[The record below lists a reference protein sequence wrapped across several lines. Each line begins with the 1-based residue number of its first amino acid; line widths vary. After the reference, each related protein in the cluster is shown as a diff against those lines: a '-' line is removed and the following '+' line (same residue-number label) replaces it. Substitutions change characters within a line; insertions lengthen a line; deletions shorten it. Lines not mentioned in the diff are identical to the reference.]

1 MTTLTRAFLK
11 KNSRGP
17 EGLLGSRG
25 EFTTGCAV
33 MIVLILAAGFVGY
46 KFIIPH
52 YTMSSLESR
61 ISEMMPYYRNHD
73 ALYVQ
78 KGVIEIARE
87 FDLELLPEQVKV
99 QVLKKENRLI
109 IVIEYEEEVELPFY
123 IHTLTFRPH
132 LTGVVY

>member
-1 MTTLTRAFLK
+1 MNTWIQAFLK
-11 KNSRGP
+11 RNRRGR

-33 MIVLILAAGFVGY
+33 MIVLFLAAGFVSY

-52 YTMSSLESR
+52 YTLSSLESR

-73 ALYVQ
+73 AQYVQ
-78 KGVIEIARE
+78 RGVIEIARD
-87 FDLELLPEQVKV
+87 FDIELLPEQVKV

-109 IVIEYEEEVELPFY
+109 VDIEYQEDVELPFY
-123 IHTLTFRPH
+123 VHTLTFRPH
-132 LTGVVY
+132 LTGAVY